1 MKDRKNL
8 IIAKINGAKNDVT
21 EVRITSFPT
30 LLYFPKSERRE
41 VRKNVGLH
49 ISLASITRH
58 LELHVA

>member
-21 EVRITSFPT
+21 DIRITSFPT

-41 VRKNVGLH
+41 VSKERSCSCH
-49 ISLASITRH
+49 SR
-58 LELHVA
+58 